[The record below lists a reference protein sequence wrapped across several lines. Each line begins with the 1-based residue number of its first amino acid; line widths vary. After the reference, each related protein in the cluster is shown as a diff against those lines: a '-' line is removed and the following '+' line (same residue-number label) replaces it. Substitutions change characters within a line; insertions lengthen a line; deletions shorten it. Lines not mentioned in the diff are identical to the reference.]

1 MLVYVFETKEWERRY
16 LTEVVKD
23 IELKFSE
30 DRLNKD
36 TVHKYKDAEAVIVFV
51 DSRVD
56 REVIDQLPKLRLIIT
71 RSTGY
76 DHIDVKYAMEK
87 GIVVC
92 NVPDYASITVA
103 EYTIALMLALS
114 RRLKE
119 TVQRTSKGT
128 FSQEGLSGFD
138 LSGKTLGVIGTGRIG
153 KYVIKFAHAFDMRIL
168 AYDLV
173 EDESLVKNYHV
184 EYVELERLLKD
195 SDIITIHVP
204 YTPQAHHLINAS
216 NINLLKPTAMLINT
230 ARGPVVETK
239 ALVKVLKEGKLLGGV
254 ALDVF
259 EGEEALIEDAYL
271 DRSFSSDMLQNS
283 LLVSYLAKQERVI
296 VTPHN
301 AYNTRDALFRML
313 GTVVENLR
321 AFLEGKPK
329 NVVHDN

>member
-1 MLVYVFETKEWERRY
+1 MIVYVFETKEWERRY
-16 LTEVVKD
+16 LTEVAKD
-23 IELKFSE
+23 VELKFSE
-30 DRLNKD
+30 ERLNKD
-36 TVHKYKDAEAVIVFV
+36 TVHKYKDAEVVIVFV

-56 REVIDQLPKLRLIIT
+56 REVIDQLSKLRLVIT

-76 DHIDVKYAMEK
+76 DHIDVKHAMEK

-119 TVQRTSKGT
+119 TVQRTSRGI
-128 FSQEGLSGFD
+128 FSREGLSGFD

-153 KYVIKFAHAFDMRIL
+153 KYVIKLAYAFDMRIF
-168 AYDLV
+168 AYDFV
-173 EDESLVKNYHV
+173 EDESLVRNYHV
-184 EYVELERLLKD
+184 EYVKLERLLKE
-195 SDIITIHVP
+195 SDVITIHVP
-204 YTPQAHHLINAS
+204 YTPQTHHLINAS
-216 NINLLKPTAMLINT
+216 NIDLLKPTAMLINT

-239 ALVKVLKEGKLLGGV
+239 ALVKALKEGKLLGGV

-283 LLVSYLAKQERVI
+283 LLVSYLAKQESVI
-296 VTPHN
+296 ITPHN

-313 GTVVENLR
+313 STVVENLR

-329 NVVHDN
+329 NVVYGH